1 MNKKILIGLCALFML
16 PSIQGNTNTNNSYK
30 ENITPD
36 RSKVPAFPGA
46 DGAGKYTTG
55 GAGGTVYTVT
65 SLADDGSEGTFRWA
79 INKKGPRTIVFAV
92 SGIIELQKPLKLSNG
107 DVTIAGQTAPGDGI
121 CLKNYTF
128 SIQADNVIVRFIRSR
143 MGADI
148 KQKGDDAMNGTKGN
162 SNIIIDHC
170 SLSWCTDECAT
181 FYDNSQFTLQW
192 CIISESLANS
202 IHEKGAHG
210 YGGIWG
216 GQKASFHHNLLAHHT
231 NRTPRLCGSRY
242 TGKTEEEKPLS
253 GYKIAVDA
261 GNGAGGFYA
270 TDVLEK
276 LGADIS
282 GSQFLEPD
290 GMFPNHIPNPENED
304 AMRSICAA
312 VRNNNADLGIIF
324 DTDVDRAGCVGA
336 DGEEINR
343 NRLIALA
350 AYMVSGE
357 KGGATIVTDSVT
369 SDGLREYL
377 ENTLNDT
384 HYRYRRGYKNVI
396 NKAIELCRD
405 GINCPLAIETSGH
418 AALRENYFLDDGA
431 YLVTKIVIELARG
444 RDIEKILAPLKMP
457 AEEAEFR
464 FNINAEDFREYGE
477 TVIKKLREYA
487 EARPDYKTADDDR
500 EGVRISTEN
509 GFFLLR
515 LSVHDPVMPINFE
528 SRVPGGIKRDIAG
541 IADFFKG
548 FDKLDI
554 SPILL
559 AE

>member
-1 MNKKILIGLCALFML
+1 MSYISLKSGTDIRGVASPLGGKEVNLTDEAVYDITAAFVSWYINKYDKDPSKLTISVGRDSRITGEKIAKQVISALINAGISVIDCGLCSTPAMFMTTVDL
-16 PSIQGNTNTNNSYK
+16 KADAAIQ
-30 ENITPD
+30 ITASHHPFD
-36 RSKVPAFPGA
+36 RNGLKFFTP
-46 DGAGKYTTG
+46 
-55 GAGGTVYTVT
+55 AGGLDSPDITEIVK
-65 SLADDGSEGTFRWA
+65 LADNGEEIICNRAG
-79 INKKGPRTIVFAV
+79 VAV
-92 SGIIELQKPLKLSNG
+92 KLNYM
-107 DVTIAGQTAPGDGI
+107 VKYAARLRKMI
-121 CLKNYTF
+121 C
-128 SIQADNVIVRFIRSR
+128 
-143 MGADI
+143 
-148 KQKGDDAMNGTKGN
+148 DAV
-162 SNIIIDHC
+162 
-170 SLSWCTDECAT
+170 
-181 FYDNSQFTLQW
+181 
-192 CIISESLANS
+192 
-202 IHEKGAHG
+202 
-210 YGGIWG
+210 
-216 GQKASFHHNLLAHHT
+216 
-231 NRTPRLCGSRY
+231 
-242 TGKTEEEKPLS
+242 GKTEEEKPLS

-270 TDVLEK
+270 TDVLER

-457 AEEAEFR
+457 AEE
-464 FNINAEDFREYGE
+464 
-477 TVIKKLREYA
+477 VIMQNSKLHNNE
-487 EARPDYKTADDDR
+487 
-500 EGVRISTEN
+500 EN
-509 GFFLLR
+509 LL
-515 LSVHDPVMPINFE
+515 I
-528 SRVPGGIKRDIAG
+528 
-541 IADFFKG
+541 
-548 FDKLDI
+548 
-554 SPILL
+554 
-559 AE
+559 

>member
-1 MNKKILIGLCALFML
+1 MSYISLKSGTDIRGVASPLGGKEVNLTDEAVYDITAAFVSWYINKYDKDPSKLTISVGRDSRITGEKIAKQVISALINAGISVIDCGLCSTPAMFMTTVDL
-16 PSIQGNTNTNNSYK
+16 KADAAIQ
-30 ENITPD
+30 ITASHHPFD
-36 RSKVPAFPGA
+36 RNGLKFFTP
-46 DGAGKYTTG
+46 
-55 GAGGTVYTVT
+55 AGGLDSPDITEIVK
-65 SLADDGSEGTFRWA
+65 LAD
-79 INKKGPRTIVFAV
+79 KGEEIICNRAGVTVKLNYMVKYAARLRKMICDAV
-92 SGIIELQKPLKLSNG
+92 
-107 DVTIAGQTAPGDGI
+107 
-121 CLKNYTF
+121 
-128 SIQADNVIVRFIRSR
+128 
-143 MGADI
+143 
-148 KQKGDDAMNGTKGN
+148 
-162 SNIIIDHC
+162 
-170 SLSWCTDECAT
+170 
-181 FYDNSQFTLQW
+181 
-192 CIISESLANS
+192 
-202 IHEKGAHG
+202 
-210 YGGIWG
+210 
-216 GQKASFHHNLLAHHT
+216 
-231 NRTPRLCGSRY
+231 
-242 TGKTEEEKPLS
+242 GKTEEEKPLA
-253 GYKIAVDA
+253 GYKIVVDA

-304 AMRSICAA
+304 AMKSICAA
-312 VRNNNADLGIIF
+312 VKNNNADLGIIF

-377 ENTLNDT
+377 ESTLNDT

-396 NKAIELCRD
+396 NKAIELCKE

-487 EARPDYKTADDDR
+487 EARSDYKTADDDR
-500 EGVRISTEN
+500 EGVRISTKN

-541 IADFFKG
+541 ITDFFKG